1 MWPKSIVAFFFGL
14 LLSISL
20 MLNLNKLLPFAV
32 DVRLLIGLLLAFCLW
47 VGVMIY
53 CYSCNS
59 AKKASVDCSK
69 VLLVSGL
76 LNAYLLMGY
85 SG

>member
-1 MWPKSIVAFFFGL
+1 MWPKSLAACFFGF

-32 DVRLLIGLLLAFCLW
+32 EIQLFVGLLLAFCIW
-47 VGVMIY
+47 VAVMVY

-59 AKKASVDCSK
+59 AKIASLGCIK

-76 LNAYLLMGY
+76 LNAYLLIG
-85 SG
+85 S